1 MDGLCG
7 PFDDWFDGEDD
18 EFDDLFI
25 ISIDRVYFCPIT
37 LFMDKEVLR
46 VT

>member
-1 MDGLCG
+1 MEGRLDGLCG

-25 ISIDRVYFCPIT
+25 ISIDRVVELGI
-37 LFMDKEVLR
+37 VA
-46 VT
+46 